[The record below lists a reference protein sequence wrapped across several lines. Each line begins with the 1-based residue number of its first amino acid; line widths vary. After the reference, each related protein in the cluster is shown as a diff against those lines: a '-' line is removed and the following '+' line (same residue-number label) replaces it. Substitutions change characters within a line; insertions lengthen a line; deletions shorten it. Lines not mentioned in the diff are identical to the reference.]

1 MYSETKNQSNKKYKF
16 NFLHIK
22 LDEKLKSSTMQEEMH
37 LFKPKANEEQLAIIT
52 GNLAQ
57 LYKDGIQITTAL
69 ELVSDILHNK
79 TYKNSLLKVLVLIK
93 QGKSLS
99 EAFSKFNNLYPEF
112 FIGIIA
118 IGENTGKLYS
128 VLKGLNIFYDK
139 CAFVKREIKN
149 ASMYPLFIISSMV
162 ILSIFFI
169 NKIIPSFCEIYKA
182 MNVELPANCKVI
194 YELNNNFKDNPFIT
208 IVTISSWLLIFII
221 VFKCF
226 SKKISVEKFAKLHIV
241 KLFYEYI
248 MVLFFS
254 IITSAGINISKG
266 LEHCKDSISYVYLQ
280 NKIRTI
286 NIDILRGRTLTEALD
301 RSGIFSKYTLAIIKI
316 REESG
321 TIEEGFRE
329 LAGNLENKLS
339 EQIKKYIKFISPMF
353 IVIMASFIVI
363 FLVGFVLPLFNN
375 LKSGIR

>member
-1 MYSETKNQSNKKYKF
+1 MYSDTKNQSNKKNELNLFNSKLHEKF
-16 NFLHIK
+16 KF
-22 LDEKLKSSTMQEEMH
+22 STIQEMH
-37 LFKPKANEEQLAIIT
+37 LFKPKANEEQLALIT

-57 LYKDGIQITTAL
+57 LYKDGIQITAAL
-69 ELVSDILHNK
+69 ELVSDIMHNK

-99 EAFSKFNNLYPEF
+99 EAFSKFKTLYPEF
-112 FIGIIA
+112 FIGIIN

-149 ASMYPLFIISSMV
+149 ASMYPLFIISSMT

-182 MNVELPANCKVI
+182 MNVELPANCKII
-194 YELNNNFKDNPFIT
+194 YELNNNFKENPFIT
-208 IVTISSWLLIFII
+208 MVTIISWLLTLII
-221 VFKCF
+221 VFKCL
-226 SKKISVEKFAKLHIV
+226 SKKISIEKFTKLHIV

-266 LEHCKDSISYVYLQ
+266 LEHCEDSISFVYLQ

-286 NIDILRGRTLTEALD
+286 NMDILRGRTLTEALD
-301 RSGIFSKYTLAIIKI
+301 KSGIFSKYTLAIIKI

-321 TIEEGFRE
+321 TIEEGFKE
-329 LAGNLENKLS
+329 LSCNLENKLS
-339 EQIKKYIKFISPMF
+339 EQIKKYLRCIGPIF
-353 IVIMASFIVI
+353 IVIMASFIVM

>member
-1 MYSETKNQSNKKYKF
+1 MYSETKNQINKKYKL
-16 NFLHIK
+16 NFPHIK
-22 LDEKLKSSTMQEEMH
+22 LAEKLKFSTIQEMQ
-37 LFKPKANEEQLAIIT
+37 LFKPKANEEQLALIT

-69 ELVSDILHNK
+69 ELVSDIMHNK
-79 TYKNSLLKVLVLIK
+79 TYKDSLLKVLMLIK

-99 EAFSKFNNLYPEF
+99 EGFSEFKALYPEF

-149 ASMYPLFIISSMV
+149 ASMYPLFIISSMI

-169 NKIIPSFCEIYKA
+169 SKIVPSFCEIYKA
-182 MNVELPANCKVI
+182 MNIELPASCKFI
-194 YELNNNFKDNPFIT
+194 YELNNNLKENPFLT
-208 IVTISSWLLIFII
+208 MVTISSWLLILII
-221 VFKCF
+221 VFKYF
-226 SKKISVEKFAKLHIV
+226 SKKINLEKFAKLHII
-241 KLFYEYI
+241 KLFFEYI

-266 LEHCKDSISYVYLQ
+266 LEHCEDSISFVYLQ

-286 NIDILRGRTLTEALD
+286 NIDILRGRTLAEALEK
-301 RSGIFSKYTLAIIKI
+301 SGMFSKYTLAIIKI

-321 TIEEGFRE
+321 AIEEGFRE
-329 LAGNLENKLS
+329 LASSLEYKLS
-339 EQIKKYIKFISPMF
+339 EEIKKYLGFISPIF
-353 IVIMASFIVI
+353 VVIMAGFIVI

>member
-1 MYSETKNQSNKKYKF
+1 MYSEIKNQSNKKYKF
-16 NFLHIK
+16 NLFNIK
-22 LDEKLKSSTMQEEMH
+22 LDEKLKFSNTQEMH
-37 LFKPKANEEQLAIIT
+37 LFKDKVNEEQLAIIA

-57 LYKDGIQITTAL
+57 LYKDGIQITIAL
-69 ELVSDILHNK
+69 ELISDIMQNK
-79 TYKNSLLKVLVLIK
+79 AYKNSLLKVLVLIK

-99 EAFSKFNNLYPEF
+99 EAFSKFKTLYPEF

-139 CAFVKREIKN
+139 CAFVKREAKN
-149 ASMYPLFIISSMV
+149 ASMYPLFIISSMA
-162 ILSIFFI
+162 ILSIFFV

-182 MNVELPANCKVI
+182 MNVELPANCKMI

-208 IVTISSWLLIFII
+208 MITITSWLLIFII
-221 VFKCF
+221 VFKCL
-226 SKKISVEKFAKLHIV
+226 SKKISIEKFAKLHIV

-248 MVLFFS
+248 MVLFLS
-254 IITSAGINISKG
+254 IITSAGINISIG
-266 LEHCKDSISYVYLQ
+266 LENCEESISYVYLQ

-286 NIDILRGRTLTEALD
+286 NIDILRGRTLTEALEK
-301 RSGIFSKYTLAIIKI
+301 SGIFSKYTLAIIKI

-329 LAGNLENKLS
+329 LSCKLENELS
-339 EQIKKYIKFISPMF
+339 ERIKKYLRCIGPIF
-353 IVIMASFIVI
+353 IVIMASFIVM
-363 FLVGFVLPLFNN
+363 FLIGFVLPLFNN
-375 LKSGIR
+375 LRSGIR

>member
-1 MYSETKNQSNKKYKF
+1 MYSETKNQISKKYKL
-16 NFLHIK
+16 NLPHIK
-22 LDEKLKSSTMQEEMH
+22 LAEKLKFSTTQEMQ
-37 LFKPKANEEQLAIIT
+37 LFKPKANEEQLALIT

-69 ELVSDILHNK
+69 ELVSDIMHNK
-79 TYKNSLLKVLVLIK
+79 TYKNSLLKVLAFIK

-99 EAFSKFNNLYPEF
+99 EGFSEFKTLYPEF

-139 CAFVKREIKN
+139 CAFIKREIRN

-162 ILSIFFI
+162 VLSVFFI
-169 NKIIPSFCEIYKA
+169 NKIVPSFCEIYKA
-182 MNVELPANCKVI
+182 MNVELPASCKFI
-194 YELNNNFKDNPFIT
+194 YELNNNLKDNPFLT
-208 IVTISSWLLIFII
+208 MVTISSWLLIMII
-221 VFKCF
+221 VFKYF
-226 SKKISVEKFAKLHIV
+226 SKKISVEKFAKFYII
-241 KLFYEYI
+241 KLFFEYI

-266 LEHCKDSISYVYLQ
+266 LEHCEDSISFVYLQ
-280 NKIRTI
+280 NKIRAI
-286 NIDILRGRTLTEALD
+286 NIDILRGRTLTEALEK
-301 RSGIFSKYTLAIIKI
+301 SGIFSKYTLAIIKI

-329 LAGNLENKLS
+329 LASNLEYKLS
-339 EQIKKYIKFISPMF
+339 EQIKKYLKFISPMF
-353 IVIMASFIVI
+353 VVIMAGFIVI